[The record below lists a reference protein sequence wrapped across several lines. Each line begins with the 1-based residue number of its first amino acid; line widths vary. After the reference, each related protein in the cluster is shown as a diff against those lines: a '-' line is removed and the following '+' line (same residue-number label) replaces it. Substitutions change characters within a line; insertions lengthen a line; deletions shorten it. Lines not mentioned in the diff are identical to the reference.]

1 MKCFSPSPRFY
12 YFLSSSS
19 LSSIG
24 FPPIST
30 TTVILSLLT
39 AIYWP
44 DILPKEGKSVPTIL
58 LTFFCFK
65 YEYNSLAVCERLVNQ
80 GVAVLAQADFV
91 LLFVNT
97 RFVDLRFIR
106 HCLQTDIVITSL
118 SFLCDVQAAKIKTGI
133 SAAIHYEL
141 YENDTIS
148 SWKKERD
155 IRKLF
160 Y

>member
-12 YFLSSSS
+12 CFLSSSS

-24 FPPIST
+24 FRPIST
-30 TTVILSLLT
+30 TTIILLLLT

-44 DILPKEGKSVPTIL
+44 DVLTKEGKSVPTIL
-58 LTFFCFK
+58 LAFFCFK
-65 YEYNSLAVCERLVNQ
+65 YEHSSLAVCERLVNH
-80 GVAVLAQADFV
+80 GVISLAEADFV

-97 RFVDLRFIR
+97 RLVELRFIR
-106 HCLQTDIVITSL
+106 HCLQTDIVTTSL
-118 SFLCDVQAAKIKTGI
+118 SFLCDVQAAEIKTGI
-133 SAAIHYEL
+133 SAVIHYEL
-141 YENDTIS
+141 YENDKIS